1 MDTIA
6 VLEALLTNLGEK
18 YTDLQTAY
26 DTGVSEDLDQALIG
40 LSYCIENTL
49 SSFKAY
55 FEDLNKR
62 DRYVIENI
70 RYQLQIEELEKIIN
84 KQANQIS
91 ILQYQI
97 ESQGL

>member
-6 VLEALLTNLGEK
+6 VLEALLINLQEK

-26 DTGVSEDLDQALIG
+26 DTGVREDLDQALMS
-40 LSYCIENTL
+40 LSYCIKDVL
-49 SSFKAY
+49 SSFKGY

-70 RYQLQIEELEKIIN
+70 RYQLQIEDLEKIIN
-84 KQANQIS
+84 KQANKIS
-91 ILQYQI
+91 VLEYRI